1 MDTMMVLNPTHFPA
15 RKSVQMNTTKIFPSL
30 VGSFQAKIKQFL
42 CRFAQ
47 NGLDA
52 LSNLFKPG
60 QLEDLIKAHSPK
72 YRNRIYSP
80 LTTVG
85 LFLEQVLS
93 ADHSCQD
100 TVAHALSNRVAQ
112 DLSESSLNTG
122 PYCKARKRLS
132 LTLLQAISKTLAD
145 NLLQAQPNAWRWRE
159 RDIKIVD
166 GVTVLMPDT
175 ALNQAT
181 YPQSKQQKDG
191 LGFPI
196 MRIVAIM
203 SLSCGTVLEWMQGAC
218 CGKLTGE
225 TSMLRQLDASLN
237 PGDIL
242 LMDRCFTGYFAVAR
256 QIAKGVDFV
265 SRQHQKRKTD
275 FDRGRR
281 LGKRDHIAIWHRPV
295 CPQWMTPEDYEKVP
309 VTLEVR
315 ETRVGDWTLITSMKD
330 EKYVSPLQLN
340 ELYCMRWHIE
350 LDLRAIKSVLQMDM
364 LRCKTPDMVVK
375 EVAAHFLGYNLV
387 RSVMAQAANNVN
399 CMPRELSFK
408 AALQQVRAF
417 AEQLCCGINDRIKLL
432 CDVLIRSVGKKKLP
446 HRPGRVE
453 PRAVKRRPKGHVF
466 LTQPRAVLKA
476 QLQAQ
481 RDLKMADVFA

>member
-1 MDTMMVLNPTHFPA
+1 MSTI
-15 RKSVQMNTTKIFPSL
+15 KIFPSR

-42 CRFAQ
+42 SRFAQ
-47 NGLDA
+47 NGVDA

-60 QLEDLIKAHSPK
+60 QLEDLINEHSPK
-72 YRNRIYSP
+72 YRNRIYPP

-85 LFLEQVLS
+85 MFLEQVLS

-100 TVAHALSNRVAQ
+100 AVAQELSNRVAQ
-112 DLSESSLNTG
+112 DLGESSPNTG

-132 LTLLQAISKTLAD
+132 STLLPALCKTLAD
-145 NLLQAQPNAWRWRE
+145 NLLQAQPNSWRWRG
-159 RDIKIVD
+159 RDIKITD

-175 ALNQAT
+175 ALNQAA

-196 MRIVAIM
+196 MRIVAII
-203 SLSCGTVLEWMQGAC
+203 SLGCGAVLGWVQGAC

-225 TSMLRQLDASLN
+225 TSMLRQLDAYLN
-237 PGDIL
+237 PDDIL
-242 LMDRCFTGYFAVAR
+242 LMDRCFAGYFTVAR
-256 QIAKGVDFV
+256 LMAKGVDFV
-265 SRQHQKRKTD
+265 CRQHQKRETD

-281 LGKRDHIAIWHRPV
+281 LGKRDHIAIWHRPL
-295 CPQWMTPEDYEKVP
+295 CPKWMTPEDYEKVP
-309 VTLEVR
+309 VSLEVR
-315 ETRVGDWTLITSMKD
+315 ETRVGGWTLIASMKD
-330 EKYVSPLQLN
+330 EKYVNPLQLN
-340 ELYCMRWHIE
+340 ELYGLRWHME
-350 LDLRAIKSVLQMDM
+350 LDLRAIKSVLQMEM

-387 RSVMAQAANNVN
+387 RSVMAQAANKVN

-417 AEQLCCGINDRIKLL
+417 AEQLCFGIYERINLL

-453 PRAVKRRPKGHVF
+453 PRAVKRRPKCHVF